1 MYYEFY
7 VIFLMSIVPFSFV
20 FISAFWFFLG
30 VRERRGA
37 YSYRERGLSIA
48 R

>member
-20 FISAFWFFLG
+20 FISA
-30 VRERRGA
+30 RGA
-37 YSYRERGLSIA
+37 GEKGDLFLQGKGITR
-48 R
+48 